1 MPLPN
6 TDRRHR
12 RDSSSSLGTTMLPSD
27 LDLVTYN
34 RDDKIHDIRKDPAF
48 TRIVPLLDKYQAAV
62 DKNTSIFR
70 HRDQDPQLLNAG
82 AFEANPW
89 RSCPLAEETEENGTT
104 PRLNVMDMIRE
115 AVDGDLVSQE
125 DGTYQLRYQGRL
137 MRLSEYE
144 RRFIIDVRKVFQSRP
159 DPDHMKKEDE
169 AIEAAIEELRD
180 YEMELMH
187 GKLYLLL
194 LSWT

>member
-1 MPLPN
+1 
-6 TDRRHR
+6 
-12 RDSSSSLGTTMLPSD
+12 MLPSD

-34 RDDKIHDIRKDPAF
+34 RDDKIRDIRKDPTF
-48 TRIVPLLDKYQAAV
+48 IRIDPLLDRYQAAV

-70 HRDQDPQLLNAG
+70 HRDQDPQVFNG
-82 AFEANPW
+82 SAFEANP
-89 RSCPLAEETEENGTT
+89 RRPGPLAEETEENGTT
-104 PRLNVMDMIRE
+104 SLLNVMDMIRE
-115 AVDGDLVSQE
+115 AVDGDLVLQE
-125 DGTYQLRYQGRL
+125 DGTYQHTFQGRL

-144 RRFIIDVRKVFQSRP
+144 RGCIIDVRKVLQSRP

-187 GKLYLLL
+187 DKLYLLL
-194 LSWT
+194 FSVGYRLIFNNSYSTQESNCFEA